1 MPEDPRLEARAA
13 LAVARVDPETR
24 AVLDFRCGEH
34 ATDRGSG
41 PAVQPGAASAAP
53 APGPGDSDQ
62 TGQYR
67 LVYMPAAS
75 HCFAIV
81 QYDAASARLVRRV
94 VGLFS
99 DVTCAEDYARRGGYT
114 LYDIVPATAVVPK
127 TV

>member
-1 MPEDPRLEARAA
+1 MPRTLMPTPEDPRPDVRAA
-13 LAVARVDPETR
+13 LADARLDPETR
-24 AVLDFRCGEH
+24 AVGDFLHGEY
-34 ATDRGSG
+34 ATARGSG
-41 PAVQPGAASAAP
+41 PAVPPGTA
-53 APGPGDSDQ
+53 DSGQ